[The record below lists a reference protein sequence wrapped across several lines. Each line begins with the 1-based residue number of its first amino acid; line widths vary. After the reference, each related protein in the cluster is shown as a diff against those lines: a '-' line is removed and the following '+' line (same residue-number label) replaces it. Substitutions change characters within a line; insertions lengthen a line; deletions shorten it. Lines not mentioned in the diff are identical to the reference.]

1 MSHRRTLTAA
11 LLGAAALAALPSAAS
26 ASATCTYD
34 QATRTMNVR
43 YGATDT
49 SLTMRNGATLL
60 YSEGGGFLRSCFS
73 SSGVAATATN
83 TDRVI
88 IKAATGTG
96 AAHQTTTIDES
107 FGGFPE
113 SNPNL
118 QFVVLTGTNDRL
130 IIDETA
136 GNDRVRL
143 MEQTG
148 SLALGPA
155 VDLNYD
161 GKTDLRMTTNDSVVQ
176 VNADGGNDLVDATLA
191 QTYQTVQLGADGND
205 VLVGGKKG
213 DLLDGGANDDHLF
226 AKDGV
231 IERIVGGSGIDK
243 AQLDLNDQPE
253 GIETPSF

>member
-1 MSHRRTLTAA
+1 MSYRRTLTAG

-34 QATRTMNVR
+34 QTTRTMSVR
-43 YGATDT
+43 YGAADT

-60 YSEGGGFLRSCFS
+60 YSEGGGFVRSCFS
-73 SSGVAATATN
+73 SSGVAATAAN
-83 TDRVI
+83 TDKVL
-88 IKAATGTG
+88 IKAASGTG
-96 AAHQTTTIDES
+96 ALHQTTTIDES

-113 SNPNL
+113 SNPNF
-118 QFVVLTGTNDRL
+118 QFMVLTGTNDRL

-136 GNDRVRL
+136 GNDSVRL

-148 SLALGPA
+148 GLALGPA

-161 GKTDLRMTTNDSVVQ
+161 GKVDLRMTTLDSVVQ

-191 QTYQTVQLGADGND
+191 QTYQTVQLGAGGND
-205 VLVGGKKG
+205 VLVGGKEG
-213 DLLDGGANDDHLF
+213 DLLDGGANDDQLF

-231 IERIVGGSGIDK
+231 IERVVGGSGTDK